1 MRSLPLVLPLATDY
15 ILHANVPRI
24 ITLNEVGLTFVPIQG
39 VIHGILWLGRK
50 GWKCCKVYQKVPH
63 Y

>member
-50 GWKCCKVYQKVPH
+50 G
-63 Y
+63 